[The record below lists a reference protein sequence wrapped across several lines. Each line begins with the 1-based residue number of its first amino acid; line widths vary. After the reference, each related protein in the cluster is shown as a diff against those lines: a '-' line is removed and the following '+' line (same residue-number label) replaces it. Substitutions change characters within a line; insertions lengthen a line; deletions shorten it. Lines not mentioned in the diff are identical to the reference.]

1 MLTIAGGILLAFL
14 LIVTAPLWISLL
26 LWLLVIALILGV
38 FLLIANNPELS
49 ATIVGAV
56 IVVFLFVMISQV
68 ISGWWERKKKREVF
82 QKPLEEQ
89 NISDTED
96 NTNETG
102 KEKNSI
108 FEKIDQVRE
117 KEITRLK
124 DEREKEITRL
134 KDEEERA
141 EEAKRKE
148 NELLAE
154 RFITIKTALQELKLT
169 YTEDEDI
176 SVEISE
182 LSSRL
187 TLGKFSNY
195 LEREIIIG
203 LNRNDEGFY
212 INDIRNDNDDDRYR
226 MFDYSEEVI
235 DHIVE
240 QVGKFLAKRGSG

>member
-1 MLTIAGGILLAFL
+1 MLTIAGGILLAVL

-26 LWLLVIALILGV
+26 FWLLVIALILGVGFGV

-49 ATIVGAV
+49 TTIVGAV
-56 IVVFLFVMISQV
+56 IVVFLFVMISQM

-108 FEKIDQVRE
+108 FEKIDQV
-117 KEITRLK
+117 
-124 DEREKEITRL
+124 REKEITRL

-212 INDIRNDNDDDRYR
+212 INDNRNDNDDDRYR

>member
-1 MLTIAGGILLAFL
+1 MLTIAGGILLAVL

-26 LWLLVIALILGV
+26 FWLLVIALILGVGFGV

-56 IVVFLFVMISQV
+56 IVVFLFVMISQM

-117 KEITRLK
+117 KEITRL
-124 DEREKEITRL
+124 I
-134 KDEEERA
+134 DEEERA

-195 LEREIIIG
+195 LGREIIIG

-212 INDIRNDNDDDRYR
+212 INDNRNDNDDDRYR

>member
-26 LWLLVIALILGV
+26 FWLLVIALIFGVGFGV

-68 ISGWWERKKKREVF
+68 ISGCWRRKKKREVF

-124 DEREKEITRL
+124 DE
-134 KDEEERA
+134 EERA
-141 EEAKRKE
+141 EEAKRKK

-154 RFITIKTALQELKLT
+154 RFIMIKTVAA
-169 YTEDEDI
+169 
-176 SVEISE
+176 SE
-182 LSSRL
+182 AIPPSD
-187 TLGKFSNY
+187 T
-195 LEREIIIG
+195 
-203 LNRNDEGFY
+203 
-212 INDIRNDNDDDRYR
+212 
-226 MFDYSEEVI
+226 
-235 DHIVE
+235 
-240 QVGKFLAKRGSG
+240 

>member
-1 MLTIAGGILLAFL
+1 M
-14 LIVTAPLWISLL
+14 
-26 LWLLVIALILGV
+26 
-38 FLLIANNPELS
+38 LIANNPELS
-49 ATIVGAV
+49 ATIVGAA

-108 FEKIDQVRE
+108 FEKIDQV
-117 KEITRLK
+117 
-124 DEREKEITRL
+124 REKEITRL

-212 INDIRNDNDDDRYR
+212 INDNRNDNDDDRYR

-235 DHIVE
+235 DYIVE

>member
-141 EEAKRKE
+141 EEAKRKK

-154 RFITIKTALQELKLT
+154 RFIMIKTALQELKLT

>member
-26 LWLLVIALILGV
+26 FWLLVIALILGVGFGV

-68 ISGWWERKKKREVF
+68 ISGCWRRKKVISQMISGWWERKKKREVF

-124 DEREKEITRL
+124 DE
-134 KDEEERA
+134 EERA
-141 EEAKRKE
+141 EEAKRKK

-154 RFITIKTALQELKLT
+154 RFIMIKTALQELKLT

-187 TLGKFSNY
+187 TLGKFSPY
-195 LEREIIIG
+195 SRREMFIG
-203 LNRNDEGFY
+203 PNRNDEGFY
-212 INDIRNDNDDDRYR
+212 IKDDD
-226 MFDYSEEVI
+226 
-235 DHIVE
+235 HP
-240 QVGKFLAKRGSG
+240 